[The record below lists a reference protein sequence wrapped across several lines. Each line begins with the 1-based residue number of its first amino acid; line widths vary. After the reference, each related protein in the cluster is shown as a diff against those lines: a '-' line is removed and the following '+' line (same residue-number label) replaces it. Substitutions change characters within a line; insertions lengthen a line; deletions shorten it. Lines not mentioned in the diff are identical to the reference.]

1 MEGLPSAP
9 DIYCRFQAVP
19 SVSKFVESGSSPF
32 FFFTHLLCR
41 HWIEV
46 ELTMLVLRVS
56 TVWFHDTCQVHR
68 SKLSKNG
75 WAGCFVLSE
84 RILGLYLNIFPKS
97 LISASELFIVPARR
111 TSPPTFR
118 APPPRVKLGNL
129 AQPPADLPK
138 GKPLSGPISLW
149 HVNSQI
155 YSGGST

>member
-1 MEGLPSAP
+1 MGSVRGSGVRHDEGLARCGTASRITKFPHVGSKAPTVKGLWRESHQEKTELAFGQLEGLPSAP
-9 DIYCRFQAVP
+9 GIYCRFQAVP
-19 SVSKFVESGSSPF
+19 SVSK
-32 FFFTHLLCR
+32 
-41 HWIEV
+41 
-46 ELTMLVLRVS
+46 
-56 TVWFHDTCQVHR
+56 
-68 SKLSKNG
+68 
-75 WAGCFVLSE
+75 
-84 RILGLYLNIFPKS
+84 S
-97 LISASELFIVPARR
+97 LISASELFVVPARR